1 MAISEFCWNI
11 NDLRVE
17 MTVFVLVMVQ
27 IEILHNI
34 NSLTNIDTH
43 MTTTLTPA
51 TLTHILHTMLTR
63 HFEIMSSLE
72 SS

>member
-1 MAISEFCWNI
+1 MVILAGCIVYTVAISEFCWNI

-34 NSLTNIDTH
+34 NSLTNIDKH
-43 MTTTLTPA
+43 MLTLQTPA
-51 TLTHILHTMLTR
+51 LH
-63 HFEIMSSLE
+63 SG
-72 SS
+72 